1 MVLSAPPRPRLDLIP
16 VLESGDHLTPA
27 EFQRRYELRPD
38 IRHAELI
45 DGVVYVASPVRFT
58 HHGTP
63 HGYLIQQLAQHDL
76 AHRGIVHGDNATVR
90 FPDGSEVQPDGLL
103 RKTPKHGG
111 GSRIR
116 DGYVYGAPE
125 LCAEVAASSVSYDLY
140 EKKELYRRAGVQEYI
155 VWRIEDEAIDWWEL
169 RDGEYVPIPAA
180 ADGTI
185 ESRVFPGFALHPND
199 LVEALSQ
206 ALEDELDDD

>member
-90 FPDGSEVQPDGLL
+90 FPDGSEVQPDGTFA
-103 RKTPKHGG
+103 RRRSMAVAHASGTGTFTAPPNFAPK
-111 GSRIR
+111 
-116 DGYVYGAPE
+116 
-125 LCAEVAASSVSYDLY
+125 
-140 EKKELYRRAGVQEYI
+140 
-155 VWRIEDEAIDWWEL
+155 
-169 RDGEYVPIPAA
+169 
-180 ADGTI
+180 
-185 ESRVFPGFALHPND
+185 
-199 LVEALSQ
+199 
-206 ALEDELDDD
+206 